1 MCFLLNYIALGN
13 SVQVAY
19 NNNHH

>member
-19 NNNHH
+19 NNHH